1 MRKLLFVLVF
11 VSAPMFADEA
21 VEALPE
27 RYAQLEL
34 EPLKEVFGFK
44 YRSFR
49 DGDRQSLIVRTRG
62 REIYLLVFNRP
73 ISPRNQGITIKGRNL
88 RAGFTRASIA
98 DNQTTLSRRVERIY
112 PLENREKENEVVKF
126 LRAND

>member
-1 MRKLLFVLVF
+1 MRELLFVLVF

-34 EPLKEVFGFK
+34 EPLKEVFDFK

-62 REIYLLVFNRP
+62 REIYLLVFDRP
-73 ISPRNQGITIKGRNL
+73 ISPRNQGIQIRDRNL
-88 RAGFTRASIA
+88 RAGFTRLLIA
-98 DNQTTLSRRVERIY
+98 DNQLAVSRRIDAIY
-112 PLENREKENEVVKF
+112 QLADREKENEVVKF